1 MRKFRKTRGM
11 TQEELA
17 KNSNLSTMSIRRYES
32 GERIVTD
39 EALQRIANA
48 LEISIYELKGLS
60 DVEAFKAEL
69 NDSIDM
75 TILEMKIHKK
85 FGIPL
90 DVAKKIAEEIAY
102 LLQNNLRSDVEA
114 VYHQLLNRLTDEGQQ
129 KGKEYLEDLSGNPK
143 YKRSTSTAEASDSL
157 PLAPNE

>member
-75 TILEMKIHKK
+75 TLLEMRK

>member
-75 TILEMKIHKK
+75 TLLEMRIHKK
-85 FGIPL
+85 FGADGKTI
-90 DVAKKIAEEIAY
+90 DHG
-102 LLQNNLRSDVEA
+102 NNRFW
-114 VYHQLLNRLTDEGQQ
+114 R
-129 KGKEYLEDLSGNPK
+129 NPNQM
-143 YKRSTSTAEASDSL
+143 L
-157 PLAPNE
+157 

>member
-60 DVEAFKAEL
+60 DVEAFKAEFPIEGMFL
-69 NDSIDM
+69 
-75 TILEMKIHKK
+75 KWC
-85 FGIPL
+85 F
-90 DVAKKIAEEIAY
+90 
-102 LLQNNLRSDVEA
+102 VEHICHA
-114 VYHQLLNRLTDEGQQ
+114 MLVGPSQ
-129 KGKEYLEDLSGNPK
+129 KGYYNS
-143 YKRSTSTAEASDSL
+143 
-157 PLAPNE
+157 